1 MKRILINATQSE
13 EIRVAM
19 VDGQKLYDLDIEHT
33 HRSQKKSNIYKAVIT
48 RVEPSLE
55 ACFVNYGAQRHG
67 FLPFKEI
74 SREYW
79 QKKPSEIQGR
89 PSIKDVIKEGQEIL
103 VQVEKEERGNKG
115 AALTTYISLAGRYLV
130 LMPNNPRA
138 GGVSRRIS
146 GHDRRQVKENLAKLN
161 IPEEMGIIVR
171 TAGVGR
177 EVEELIWD
185 FEQYL
190 MPIWKAIKEAAKTHK
205 APTLLYQESNII
217 IRTLRDYFRSDI
229 GEIIIDAEHVH
240 KQASDFINAVMP
252 HNARKLKYYND
263 TLPLFSRYQV
273 ENQIESAF
281 QREVRLPS
289 GGALVI
295 DHTEALISI
304 DINSARATKGHD
316 IEETALNTN
325 LEAAEEVARQLRLR
339 DLGGLVVIDFIDM
352 MPNKHQREV
361 ERRLR
366 EALKVDRARV
376 QVGRISRFGLLEM
389 SRQRLRPSLEE
400 ASQMICPRCSG
411 HGTIRGVKTSALSIL
426 RLLEEEAMK
435 EMSSQVIAQ
444 VPVEV
449 ATFLLNEKREAIAEL
464 QQRQKSELI
473 VLPNPSLTTPHY
485 HITRLRED
493 ELPEQAISSYK
504 LIETEIQ
511 TEADTKQRKQAP
523 VQTAPMQAA
532 VAPITP
538 ATSAPPP
545 QHVTKETAKKQE
557 KSPGLVQRILN
568 SLFGI
573 KSKTDNKAKTDKKA
587 TKIPVPAKKQAATK
601 SRKKANQ
608 QQPRHNN
615 SKTRKNTRAQQ
626 KQRKTNNNK
635 QQQRK
640 PTQTNTANNN
650 QQTTTAKQQA
660 SKKSQQTS
668 AKTQST
674 AQAAAKQS
682 QRKQPQKHQTPKP
695 VATKKDAK
703 AAKKRPQKESNTKP
717 RVFEPHDHNM
727 DNMEPIEITIVMP
740 ATTGTSNNSSKK
752 TKQKAND
759 KQSKKAQATAK
770 QQTSQASKEEKST
783 AASNGDKQTDKKTD
797 VQAKAAKS
805 TAVSDKPQAS
815 EKTDTQVKE
824 VKSST
829 VSEQSKASDQKA
841 ESQAKTAKSST
852 LSDQPKV
859 SEKADTQAKEAKS
872 SITSDQAKLS
882 DSTEAKT
889 KMEKDTA
896 ASDKFEKTET
906 QEKAAKSTTT
916 SDKAKPAD
924 KQTKPQPQT
933 ATASPTVQTEKT
945 TQAPKA
951 SGKPSTSPKSST
963 VATESKEKSSKTATT
978 DKTTVAEKVV
988 PINKIKEKAD
998 SSHDSSPAV
1007 KAEKEEPKEE
1017 KKKPSWMH

>member
-138 GGVSRRIS
+138 GGVSRRIN

-161 IPEEMGIIVR
+161 LPEEMGIIVR

-229 GEIIIDAEHVH
+229 GEIIIDAEGVH
-240 KQASDFINAVMP
+240 KQAFDFINAVMP

-281 QREVRLPS
+281 QREVSLPS

-511 TEADTKQRKQAP
+511 TGADTKQQKQAP
-523 VQTAPMQAA
+523 TAIPMQAA
-532 VAPITP
+532 VAQITP
-538 ATSAPPP
+538 TTSAPLP
-545 QHVTKETAKKQE
+545 QHVIKKATEKTE
-557 KSPGLVQRILN
+557 KSPSLVRRILS
-568 SLFGI
+568 SLFGT
-573 KSKTDNKAKTDKKA
+573 KLKTDIKNSDKAVISIKKLSKPHKKTIQQRTTTKA
-587 TKIPVPAKKQAATK
+587 RKQ
-601 SRKKANQ
+601 NQQ
-608 QQPRHNN
+608 QQPRHNHA
-615 SKTRKNTRAQQ
+615 KIRKNTRTQQ
-626 KQRKTNNNK
+626 QNQRKTNNNK
-635 QQQRK
+635 QQQK
-640 PTQTNTANNN
+640 QSTQANSNKQHTK
-650 QQTTTAKQQA
+650 QQVTKTSQQA
-660 SKKSQQTS
+660 SAKAIT
-668 AKTQST
+668 KTQT
-674 AQAAAKQS
+674 ATQVVDRSLTQ
-682 QRKQPQKHQTPKP
+682 QKQPKKNQVSKSTM
-695 VATKKDAK
+695 TKKDFRATNK
-703 AAKKRPQKESNTKP
+703 TKLQKENNTKP
-717 RVFEPHDHNM
+717 KVFEPHDM
-727 DNMEPIEITIVMP
+727 DNMEPLEITIVMP
-740 ATTGTSNNSSKK
+740 ATASTSTNASKVTEKKGKDSYPQKAETTTKQASPQTLQEKKNTVSDNDSTSKQLSKK
-752 TKQKAND
+752 TEDQPKTTDNDLNTQSKKTAIPQKTTQMTT
-759 KQSKKAQATAK
+759 QSKKASGKVTANAK
-770 QQTSQASKEEKST
+770 RKNNTLTKTNPDTNTNQT
-783 AASNGDKQTDKKTD
+783 NDK
-797 VQAKAAKS
+797 VISSAENRKAAKKVVQI
-805 TAVSDKPQAS
+805 TKVQEKVINKKKP
-815 EKTDTQVKE
+815 
-824 VKSST
+824 SST
-829 VSEQSKASDQKA
+829 KHKEHQSK
-841 ESQAKTAKSST
+841 
-852 LSDQPKV
+852 
-859 SEKADTQAKEAKS
+859 
-872 SITSDQAKLS
+872 
-882 DSTEAKT
+882 
-889 KMEKDTA
+889 
-896 ASDKFEKTET
+896 
-906 QEKAAKSTTT
+906 
-916 SDKAKPAD
+916 
-924 KQTKPQPQT
+924 
-933 ATASPTVQTEKT
+933 
-945 TQAPKA
+945 
-951 SGKPSTSPKSST
+951 
-963 VATESKEKSSKTATT
+963 
-978 DKTTVAEKVV
+978 
-988 PINKIKEKAD
+988 
-998 SSHDSSPAV
+998 
-1007 KAEKEEPKEE
+1007 